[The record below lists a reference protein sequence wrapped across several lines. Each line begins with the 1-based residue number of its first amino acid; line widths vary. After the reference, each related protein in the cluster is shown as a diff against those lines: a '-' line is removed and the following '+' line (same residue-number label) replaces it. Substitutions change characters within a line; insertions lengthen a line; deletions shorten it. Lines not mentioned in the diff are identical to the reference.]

1 MEGGII
7 RIHESDEPQ
16 EDTTKPNET
25 QTATYVNIEK
35 LMRYLEENET
45 DSDDN
50 HADHNEDNDDDD
62 IGPCKDINELLKSGA
77 DVNALDSD
85 GDTAL
90 LQEIHKG
97 HDHCAKLLIRAGARV
112 STVYGRGRTALMT
125 AAEEGHVACVRNLMF
140 VSGAG
145 VNQIDA
151 NGETALVK
159 AYRHGHPDCVELLL
173 EAGADV
179 NIVGVTREEL
189 FTWLE
194 EKRQQEI
201 EMTISGIRKSSVFTR
216 ASRGAS
222 VYANSLQLSL
232 VRTPPDGASVKRDR
246 KTFTPRTSKGVSVK
260 RTTKKSQLSH
270 GDNILHPHQTEADVN
285 DAQDIVRRGGSE
297 EITSGFDSQ
306 EEDTSSSSEDVSSYF
321 SSNEEVISG
330 SGLHEPIT
338 SGSQDQ
344 PISGSGSSLI
354 EAAKR
359 GNENMLEQ
367 LIEEEGTDVNETD
380 VNGETSLYH
389 AVSNN
394 YTGCVTLLIQM
405 GASVNVTG
413 RSHAVA
419 LMHTEVV
426 HEAPECEGLYANLP
440 EITGSETGNKRS
452 VYQMNQMVTAL
463 MIATVSSNSKTV
475 QALLK
480 AGADVNA
487 SEIYEATALMCA
499 AWRGDTELV
508 EALIKA
514 GADVN
519 ASTDYKYTA
528 LLFAVNKGSNRCVGA
543 LMTAGAA
550 VNAADSNGNTALLW
564 ALAGNNFKCVQYV
577 LCAGADMNAANTD
590 GYSAQ
595 THVLRREHNAKY
607 RELFHLIAES
617 TVPNPT
623 TTATRNLKQTCRAI
637 IRGYLINRNPGSN
650 LMYSV
655 PRLRLPDN
663 MANFLLL
670 VEEIPVGH
678 AFG

>member
-1 MEGGII
+1 MEDGVI
-7 RIHESDEPQ
+7 RIQES
-16 EDTTKPNET
+16 EDRTNSSEALK
-25 QTATYVNIEK
+25 ATYINIEN
-35 LMRYLEENET
+35 LMRYMEENET

-50 HADHNEDNDDDD
+50 NAEDDDDDD
-62 IGPCKDINELLKSGA
+62 IGPCTDVNKLLKSGA
-77 DVNALDSD
+77 DVNVPDSD
-85 GDTAL
+85 GDTPL

-112 STVYGRGRTALMT
+112 STVYARGRTALMT
-125 AAEEGHVACVRNLMF
+125 AAEEGHVACVRNLIF

-145 VNQIDA
+145 VNQSDA

-179 NIVGVTREEL
+179 NIVGVTRDEL

-222 VYANSLQLSL
+222 VYTDKLQLSV
-232 VRTPPDGASVKRDR
+232 VRTPPDGASVKRNR
-246 KTFTPRTSKGVSVK
+246 KTFTPRKSK
-260 RTTKKSQLSH
+260 RTAKKSLLTEGDQLLHSH
-270 GDNILHPHQTEADVN
+270 QRGADVN
-285 DAQDIVRRGGSE
+285 KAKDTVRRDGNK
-297 EITSGFDSQ
+297 EIISGFDSQ
-306 EEDTSSSSEDVSSYF
+306 EEDISVSSSSEDMSSDF
-321 SSNEEVISG
+321 SSNEEVTSG
-330 SGLHEPIT
+330 SGLHDPIT

-344 PISGSGSSLI
+344 PASGSGSALI
-354 EAAKR
+354 EAAQR

-367 LIEEEGTDVNETD
+367 LMEEEGADVNETD
-380 VNGETSLYH
+380 VNGETALYH

-394 YTGCVTLLIQM
+394 YTGCVTVLIKV
-405 GASVNVTG
+405 GATVNVTG

-440 EITGSETGNKRS
+440 EISGNETGNKRS

-463 MIATVSSNSKTV
+463 MIATVSSNTKNV
-475 QALLK
+475 EALLK

-487 SEIYEATALMCA
+487 TEMYNATALMCA
-499 AWRGDTELV
+499 SWRGDTELV
-508 EALIKA
+508 EMLIGA
-514 GADVN
+514 GAAVN
-519 ASTDYKYTA
+519 ASTDYKYTT
-528 LLFAVNKGSNRCVGA
+528 LLFAINKGSNRCVGA
-543 LMTAGAA
+543 LMRAGTA

-564 ALAGNNFKCVQYV
+564 ALASNNFKCVQYV
-577 LCAGADMNAANTD
+577 LCAGADVNAANTD

-607 RELFHLIAES
+607 RELFHLVAES
-617 TVPNPT
+617 TAPRRAGA
-623 TTATRNLKQTCRAI
+623 ATRNLKQMCRAT
-637 IRGYLINRNPGSN
+637 IRGYLMDRNPGSN
-650 LMYSV
+650 LMYTV
-655 PRLRLPDN
+655 PTVGLPDN
-663 MANFLLL
+663 MADYLLL